1 MLGLRTIDGMNL
13 VATETRA
20 GRDPKA
26 GREREIQRAI
36 EQGNVVEVGD
46 WLRVPVE
53 RWLKLDGIVRDL
65 F

>member
-1 MLGLRTIDGMNL
+1 MLGLRTVDGMNL

-20 GRDPKA
+20 GQDARA

-36 EQGNVVEVGD
+36 DEGNLEQVGD
-46 WLRVPVE
+46 WLRVPQS